1 MRDYEYVFVIH
12 PDLDE
17 AALKELLEKIQG
29 LVNAAG
35 GQVQKLDLWGR
46 RRLAFP
52 LRKHKEGQYV
62 IMQASLAPKA
72 SAELE
77 RSVRFL
83 EPVLRYLITVK

>member
-29 LVNAAG
+29 FVSAAG
-35 GQVQKLDLWGR
+35 GQVQKMDLWGR

-62 IMQASLAPKA
+62 LMQARLAPKA
-72 SAELE
+72 SADVE
-77 RSVRFL
+77 RGVRFL
-83 EPVLRYLITVK
+83 EPVLRYLVTTK